1 MPTEIVVDHS
11 GEKTEVAGF
20 PGSPAGHGPAVGTV
34 GLFMPRCGPT
44 TSRFKNV
51 AVVALLAAC
60 FMVPEGKAA
69 PPIQSPPATAT
80 IRVAE
85 AESYALLGFQL
96 GMTPDAVIGVAKA
109 AGWKYAVRQGSLPPA
124 TAYVDQIVVE
134 APFQTTVEFSA
145 ISGNA
150 VRIAARAKQVEV
162 VKEQDELFQ
171 AAVAKW
177 GEPPWPKV
185 SGMPKLFEW
194 PDRNGIHPTYR
205 LSTPSD
211 QTPAYVTL
219 ADDPARAAS
228 QAFLAGPPKP
238 KSSL

>member
-1 MPTEIVVDHS
+1 MR
-11 GEKTEVAGF
+11 GFKTA
-20 PGSPAGHGPAVGTV
+20 
-34 GLFMPRCGPT
+34 
-44 TSRFKNV
+44 
-51 AVVALLAAC
+51 AVVVLVATCSLVA
-60 FMVPEGKAA
+60 EGRAA
-69 PPIQSPPATAT
+69 PPIQLPPATAT

-85 AESYALLGFQL
+85 SGSYALLGFQL

-109 AGWKYAVRQGSLPPA
+109 AGWKYAVRQGSLPSA
-124 TAYVDQIVVE
+124 TAYVDQIIVE
-134 APFQTTVEFSA
+134 APFQTTIEFSA
-145 ISGNA
+145 ISSNA
-150 VRIAARAKQVEV
+150 VRIAARAKQVEI

-177 GEPPWPKV
+177 GEPPWPRV
-185 SGMPKLFEW
+185 EGMPKLFEW

-205 LSTPSD
+205 LSTSSD